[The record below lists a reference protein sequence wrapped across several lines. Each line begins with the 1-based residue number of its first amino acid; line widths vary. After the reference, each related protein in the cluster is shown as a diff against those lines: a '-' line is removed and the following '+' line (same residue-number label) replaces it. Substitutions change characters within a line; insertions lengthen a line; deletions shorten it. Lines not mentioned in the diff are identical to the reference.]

1 MAQTVRAQTRR
12 RWFYR
17 LTQALIRALLGLFGT
32 LHVEGRENFPKEG
45 PYILAVNHLH
55 WMDIPVLFVI
65 LPHEVATF
73 AAEKWERHWLV
84 GTLLRLF
91 GHAIFVQRGE
101 PDRKAITRAIRWLQ
115 AGGVLGIAPEG
126 TRSRTGA
133 LQPGKPGAA
142 YMASRTGVPIV
153 PVAIWGQEKF
163 WREVRRLRRPHVYV
177 RVGKPFYLP
186 GTPNRAKGAQLD
198 AYTEQIMLAL
208 AELLPEEYRGVY
220 REKARQVASK
230 RVAPHPVPNPS
241 NP

>member
-1 MAQTVRAQTRR
+1 MTEELHVVTRR

-17 LTQALIRALLGLFGT
+17 LMQALIRGLLGIFGT
-32 LHVEGRENFPKEG
+32 LHVEGKENFPKQG
-45 PYILAVNHLH
+45 PYIMAVNHLH

-91 GHAIFVQRGE
+91 GHVIFVQRGE
-101 PDRKAITRAIRWLQ
+101 PDRRAITRAIRWLQ

-133 LQPGKPGAA
+133 LQQGKPGAA

-153 PVAIWGQEKF
+153 PVVVWGQEKF
-163 WREVRRLRRPHVYV
+163 WREVRRLRRPRVHV
-177 RVGKPFYLP
+177 RVGKPFVLP
-186 GTPNRAKGAQLD
+186 GTPNRAKGKQLD
-198 AYTEQIMLAL
+198 GYTEQIMLRL
-208 AELLPEEYRGVY
+208 AELLPEPYRGVY
-220 REKARQVASK
+220 RDKVPAGRQQASLK
-230 RVAPHPVPNPS
+230 PSPAPS
-241 NP
+241 S

>member
-1 MAQTVRAQTRR
+1 MAETRVVTR
-12 RWFYR
+12 KRWFYR
-17 LTQALIRALLGLFGT
+17 LLQAVVRGILRLFGAF
-32 LHVEGRENFPKEG
+32 HVEGLEHFPKQG

-55 WMDIPVLFVI
+55 WMDIPVIFVI

-73 AAEKWERHWLV
+73 AAEKWERHWFV

-101 PDRKAITRAIRWLQ
+101 PDRKAITKALRWLQ

-142 YMASRTGVPIV
+142 YLATRAGVPIV

-163 WREVRRLRRPHVYV
+163 WQEVRRLRRPRVYA
-177 RVGKPFYLP
+177 RVGEPMRLP
-186 GTPNRAKGAQLD
+186 AVARRAKGHELD
-198 AYTEQIMLAL
+198 AYTEQIMLRI
-208 AELLPEEYRGVY
+208 AEMLPEPYRGVY
-220 REKARQVASK
+220 RNKVRGTATG
-230 RVAPHPVPNPS
+230 S
-241 NP
+241 NMKTSPALST